1 MGTSETFI
9 CSGADH
15 HLHSKMNITTVSE
28 DCNSN
33 DHLYFKYFQV
43 AVLTNSNNFVDI
55 VIRVVC

>member
-1 MGTSETFI
+1 MGTSETWI

-15 HLHSKMNITTVSE
+15 HLHSKRNITVSE
-28 DCNSN
+28 DCSSN

-43 AVLTNSNNFVDI
+43 AVLTNSNNFIDI